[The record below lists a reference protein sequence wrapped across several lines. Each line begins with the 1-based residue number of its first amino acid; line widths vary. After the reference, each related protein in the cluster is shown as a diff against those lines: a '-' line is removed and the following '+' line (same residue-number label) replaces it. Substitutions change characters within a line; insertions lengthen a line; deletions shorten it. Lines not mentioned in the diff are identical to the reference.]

1 MLFVALCL
9 TFINKNFR
17 MKRLFAL
24 TLLSSALLFS
34 SALKAQDD
42 KSKRP
47 SPPAKVS
54 QTLASGATISIDYS
68 QPSLKGRT
76 IGKDVEPKQG
86 EVWRAGANEAT
97 VFETNKDVTV
107 EGKPLPA
114 GKYALFM
121 LDNGD
126 EWIIIFNKVWK
137 TWGAFDYAKNKEQ
150 DALQVNVKPRTAST
164 PQEKLTYTIDK
175 DGKVSLAWG
184 DKLVDFTVK

>member
-1 MLFVALCL
+1 MVLFL
-9 TFINKNFR
+9 TFLSKKFA

-24 TLLSSALLFS
+24 TFFSAALLAASALQ
-34 SALKAQDD
+34 AQTD
-42 KSKRP
+42 KSARP

-54 QTLASGATISIDYS
+54 QTLNSGATISIDYS

-76 IGKDVEPKQG
+76 IGTDVEPKQG

-97 VFETNKDVTV
+97 VFETDKDVTV

-121 LDNGD
+121 VDNGD
-126 EWIIIFNKVWK
+126 EWTIIFNKVWK
-137 TWGAFDYAKNKEQ
+137 TWGAFDYQKNKDQ
-150 DALQVNVKPRTAST
+150 DALQVTVKPQTAAAA
-164 PQEKLTYTIDK
+164 QEKLTYTIDP

-184 DKLVDFTVK
+184 PKLVQFSVQ